1 MNGHCQEVQLLLVR
15 LCVGLAFLP
24 QTIPKLFA
32 GMEARAELSQRLA
45 EYGIPH
51 TLQLVV
57 AAGVL
62 ELALGLM
69 LTIGCWTRAAAV
81 VGALYLTATAYV
93 VGPQDRILWVLVC
106 ASFAIAGGGRWS
118 VDGWLKTAP
127 IPEGAR
133 ATPSP
138 RQLPDR

>member
-1 MNGHCQEVQLLLVR
+1 MNGRCQELQLLLVR

-32 GMEARAELSQRLA
+32 GVEARAELSQRLA

-69 LTIGCWTRAAAV
+69 LTIGCWTRATAV
-81 VGALYLTATAYV
+81 VGTLYLTATAYV
-93 VGPQDRILWVLVC
+93 VGPQDRILWMLVC
-106 ASFAIAGGGRWS
+106 ATFAIAGGGRWS

-127 IPEGAR
+127 SAHG
-133 ATPSP
+133 SP
-138 RQLPDR
+138 TSPPRPRRDR

>member
-1 MNGHCQEVQLLLVR
+1 MIARRQEVQLLLIR

-32 GMEARAELSQRLA
+32 GVEARAELSQRLA
-45 EYGIPH
+45 EFGIPH

-62 ELALGLM
+62 ELAIGLM
-69 LTIGCWTRAAAV
+69 LTIGCCTRTAAV
-81 VGALYLTATAYV
+81 VGTLYLAATAYV
-93 VGPQDRILWVLVC
+93 VGPQDRVLWMLVC
-106 ASFAIAGGGRWS
+106 ATFAIAGGGRWS

-127 IPEGAR
+127 SAHGIP
-133 ATPSP
+133 TSP
-138 RQLPDR
+138 PRPRRDR